1 MDRHTD
7 KKTGASSS
15 VSTKKIAF
23 LGLFVALAFVLS
35 YIEFML
41 PLNIGIPGA
50 KIGIANLAVMV
61 TLYTI
66 GEKNAIALSIIR
78 VVLVGLTFGNVS
90 MMIYSMAGAA
100 LSLAAMLIAKR
111 TGKLSVS
118 GVSVLGG
125 VFHNVGQIIVA
136 MLVLETQSLLYYL
149 PFLIVIGTITGVVIG
164 IVSNL
169 ITTRVKKV
177 LSF

>member
-1 MDRHTD
+1 M
-7 KKTGASSS
+7 KT
-15 VSTKKIAF
+15 KRIAF

-41 PLNIGIPGA
+41 PLSIGIPGA

-61 TLYTI
+61 TLYTV

-78 VVLVGLTFGNVS
+78 VILVGLTFGNIS
-90 MMIYSMAGAA
+90 MMMYSLAGAA
-100 LSLAAMLIAKR
+100 LSLFAMLLARRI
-111 TGKLSVS
+111 GKLSMT

-136 MLVLETQSLLYYL
+136 MLVLETKSLFYYL
-149 PFLIVIGTITGVVIG
+149 PFLIIVGTITGVVIG
-164 IVSNL
+164 IVSSL
-169 ITTRVKKV
+169 ITARVKKV

>member
-1 MDRHTD
+1 M
-7 KKTGASSS
+7 KT
-15 VSTKKIAF
+15 KRIAF

-61 TLYTI
+61 TLYTV

-78 VVLVGLTFGNVS
+78 VILVGLTFGNIS
-90 MMIYSMAGAA
+90 MMMYSLAGAA
-100 LSLAAMLIAKR
+100 LSLFAMLLARKI
-111 TGKLSVS
+111 GKLSMT

-136 MLVLETQSLLYYL
+136 MLVLETKSLFYYL
-149 PFLIVIGTITGVVIG
+149 PFLIIVGTITGVVIG
-164 IVSNL
+164 IVSSL
-169 ITTRVKKV
+169 ITARVKKV

>member
-1 MDRHTD
+1 M
-7 KKTGASSS
+7 KT
-15 VSTKKIAF
+15 KRIAF

-61 TLYTI
+61 TLYTV

-78 VVLVGLTFGNVS
+78 VVLVGLTFGNIS
-90 MMIYSMAGAA
+90 MMMYSLAGAA
-100 LSLAAMLIAKR
+100 LSLFAMLLARKI
-111 TGKLSVS
+111 GKLSMT

-136 MLVLETQSLLYYL
+136 MLVLETKSLLYYL
-149 PFLIVIGTITGVVIG
+149 PFLIIVGTITGIVIG
-164 IVSNL
+164 IVSSL
-169 ITTRVKKV
+169 ITARVKNIFK
-177 LSF
+177 F

>member
-1 MDRHTD
+1 MKNKR
-7 KKTGASSS
+7 
-15 VSTKKIAF
+15 IAF

-61 TLYTI
+61 TLYTV
-66 GEKNAIALSIIR
+66 GERDAIALSIIR
-78 VVLVGLTFGNVS
+78 VVLVGLTFGNLS
-90 MMIYSMAGAA
+90 MMMYSLAGAT
-100 LSLAAMLIAKR
+100 LSLLAMLLAKR
-111 TGKLSVS
+111 ISRLSMT

-136 MLVLETQSLLYYL
+136 MLVLETKSLFYYL
-149 PFLIVIGTITGVVIG
+149 PFLIIVGTITGIVIG
-164 IVSNL
+164 IVSSL
-169 ITTRVKKV
+169 ITARVKKY
-177 LSF
+177 

>member
-1 MDRHTD
+1 M
-7 KKTGASSS
+7 KT
-15 VSTKKIAF
+15 KRIAF

-35 YIEFML
+35 YIEYML

-61 TLYTI
+61 TLYTV

-78 VVLVGLTFGNVS
+78 VILVGLTFGNIS
-90 MMIYSMAGAA
+90 MMMYSLAGAA
-100 LSLAAMLIAKR
+100 LSLFAMLIAKR
-111 TGKLSVS
+111 IGKLSMT

-136 MLVLETQSLLYYL
+136 MLVLETKSLLYYL
-149 PFLIVIGTITGVVIG
+149 PFLIIVGTITGVVIG
-164 IVSNL
+164 IVSSL
-169 ITTRVKKV
+169 ITVRVKKV

>member
-1 MDRHTD
+1 MKNKR
-7 KKTGASSS
+7 
-15 VSTKKIAF
+15 IAF

-35 YIEFML
+35 YIEYML

-61 TLYTI
+61 TLYTV

-78 VVLVGLTFGNVS
+78 VVLVGLTFGKIS
-90 MMIYSMAGAA
+90 MMMYSLAGAA
-100 LSLAAMLIAKR
+100 LSLFAMLLARRI
-111 TGKLSVS
+111 GKLSMT

-136 MLVLETQSLLYYL
+136 MLVLETKSLLYYL
-149 PFLIVIGTITGVVIG
+149 PFLIIVGTITGVVIG
-164 IVSNL
+164 IVSSL
-169 ITTRVKKV
+169 ITVRVKKV
-177 LSF
+177 LNF

>member
-1 MDRHTD
+1 MDQHINQKTAAE
-7 KKTGASSS
+7 KTG
-15 VSTKKIAF
+15 STKNVAF

-35 YIEFML
+35 YIEFLL

-66 GEKNAIALSIIR
+66 GEKNAIALSVIR

-90 MMIYSMAGAA
+90 MMMYSLAGAA
-100 LSLAAMLIAKR
+100 LSLLAMLIAKR
-111 TGKLSVS
+111 TTKLSMS

-125 VFHNVGQIIVA
+125 VFHNVGQIVVA
-136 MLVLETQSLLYYL
+136 MLVLETDALFYYL

-169 ITTRVKKV
+169 ITVRVRKV
-177 LSF
+177 LNF

>member
-1 MDRHTD
+1 M
-7 KKTGASSS
+7 KT
-15 VSTKKIAF
+15 KRIAF

-35 YIEFML
+35 YIEYML

-61 TLYTI
+61 TLYTV

-78 VVLVGLTFGNVS
+78 VVLVGLTFGNIS
-90 MMIYSMAGAA
+90 MMMYSLAGAA
-100 LSLAAMLIAKR
+100 LSLFAMLIAKR
-111 TGKLSVS
+111 IGKLSMT

-136 MLVLETQSLLYYL
+136 MLVLETKSLLYYL
-149 PFLIVIGTITGVVIG
+149 PFLIIVGTITGVVIG
-164 IVSNL
+164 IVSSL
-169 ITTRVKKV
+169 ITVRVKKV

>member
-1 MDRHTD
+1 M
-7 KKTGASSS
+7 KT
-15 VSTKKIAF
+15 KRIAF

-41 PLNIGIPGA
+41 PLSIGIPGA

-61 TLYTI
+61 TLYTV

-78 VVLVGLTFGNVS
+78 VVLVGLTFGNIS
-90 MMIYSMAGAA
+90 MMMYSLAGAA
-100 LSLAAMLIAKR
+100 LSLFAMLLARKI
-111 TGKLSVS
+111 GKLSMT

-136 MLVLETQSLLYYL
+136 MLVLETKSLFYYL
-149 PFLIVIGTITGVVIG
+149 PFLIIVGTITGVVIG
-164 IVSNL
+164 IVSSL
-169 ITTRVKKV
+169 ITARVKKV